1 MTQTMSARFLSGAIR
16 LAEIL
21 HLRWIVTRI
30 VHSLPPSLRLRL
42 GRFQVRVAYMH
53 GLALVPEREL
63 QRSYETALA
72 MLGDQA
78 TSAGSTYLEFGVF
91 VGTSMSCMYKAASSS
106 GANGL
111 RFVGFDS
118 FQGMPEGVEQ
128 VDDQRWHEGQLHADM
143 ELTHQNMRRLGV
155 PSSRIEL
162 VPGWFEES
170 LTDETRQRL
179 GLVRASVVMFD
190 CVLSTSTRLALD
202 FCTPLIAERAIFYF
216 DDWNARNLAE
226 QHLGERAAFDQWLA
240 FHPELTAEEVPALHY
255 SDDALA
261 FLIRRATTG

>member
-63 QRSYETALA
+63 QRSYEAAIA
-72 MLGDQA
+72 MLGDEA
-78 TSAGSTYLEFGVF
+78 TAPGSTYLEFGVF
-91 VGTSMSCMYKAASSS
+91 VGTSMACMYEAASNT
-106 GANGL
+106 GANAL

-118 FQGMPEGVEQ
+118 FQGMPQGVEQ
-128 VDDQRWHEGQLHADM
+128 VDDQRWHPGQLNADM

-155 PSSRIEL
+155 PPSRIEL
-162 VPGWFEES
+162 VPGWFEDS

-179 GLVRASVVMFD
+179 GLGRVTIAMFD
-190 CVLSTSTRLALD
+190 CVLSTSTRVALD
-202 FCTPLIAERAIFYF
+202 FCAPLIGERAIFYF
-216 DDWNARNLAE
+216 DDWDARHLAE
-226 QHLGERAAFDQWLA
+226 QHLGERAAFDAWLA
-240 FHPELTAEEVPALHY
+240 VHPELTAEELPSLHY
-255 SDDALA
+255 SDEARA
-261 FLIRRATTG
+261 FLVRRSPTS